1 MSEQPDQ
8 ASLKKALD
16 DALAPLEHLR
26 LKSED
31 LVITDD
37 SSDMVSGGFSDV
49 FCARLRVSNGED
61 DGIIVAVKQLRAT
74 GASLQRIRTAVR
86 LARELKVWAS
96 ARHPNILP
104 LVGFHLDV
112 TLNNAWL
119 ISPYEPNGNV
129 ATYLT
134 STQPDLTRR
143 AALAADTAKGLAYL
157 HSLSPPICHGD
168 IKAANVLV
176 NREFK
181 AVLCDF
187 GLSQMVQEDDCG
199 LTTSKGFKGSTR
211 YLSPELVKDE
221 GPRTLASDVWAW
233 GCLLLE
239 ILFDQLPYSGA
250 RTDYAVLLDL
260 AQQILPADPYSL
272 AVSETMKMLFEKCWD
287 PEPPCRPTIHQC
299 LQSLIHQQHHMDS
312 WKEHIMENA
321 SDDVTGTLVDLPM
334 ELVPTK
340 SKQEGRDWLAV
351 VCPELSGVFQVNL
364 RLRLGNCGRVRC
376 LRFSDDGLSLA
387 AGGDFG
393 VVRIYYI
400 VSGENECTLRHA
412 SGRDG
417 SYKIRDLRFSPDGSE
432 LITAETDGKIHLW
445 DVASRSIRYTFN
457 GHKGFVLSIDVCWS
471 TNWMVSCGA
480 DHTIR
485 IWGLRGEEHQVLRIH
500 KRKRRAKSNL
510 QCVAIAPGASSV
522 AAAGHDACVYVWDR
536 TSGELKRKFP
546 REEDAVR
553 AMTFASDSSL
563 LTASRC
569 RQISRW
575 IVDSDRESSEVSRM
589 SLDREGSSGSDEALG
604 ASSKKALPADQ
615 QQRDAPKRERDS
627 IQQTEQQNRKAAA
640 NRRPKH
646 YYRPD
651 GHIDVN
657 FDATH
662 PIFDL
667 LSRAEKAWASKHEK
681 ASKTLGQAVAEYR
694 RRYNRLPPPG
704 FDKWWDYV
712 QQHKVPLPDEYDR
725 IYHDIEPF
733 WAIDPAE
740 LAKSQSALERQ
751 GGTFTIISHDGK
763 VTAQVQH
770 PPSESGEAEHI
781 IREHEFKMR
790 AEGQAELLKTVQE
803 WLPNFRATFGNDKL
817 PSQFVTNRMRESAV
831 RAARQGKL
839 IDNTNTETRRRI
851 GWAAACPGSSALAR
865 LKSPPV
871 PDIVATWTNSSK
883 SLVHDHPAAMDACH
897 NPSLV
902 HLSGFFQSQN
912 PDAPA
917 TSLVPSFTTCT
928 TTLHNDILS
937 VPSDESITSYLGG
950 VAWNQKQNSKLH
962 WRGSSAGALYDVEHP
977 HWNLTHRIR
986 LVEATNGKD
995 GEVYVLPGAEN
1006 RLETV
1011 GSCERV
1017 ETGWLNEDWM
1027 DVKFVGRPM
1036 GCQGGKGGQS
1046 LCGELEKRFEFKPKW
1061 EDEEQTAQW
1070 KYLIDIDEVGCSP
1083 RFNRLLRSRSLVFKA
1098 TIHPEWYTDRI
1109 QPWLH
1114 YIPLKY
1120 DYSDLYDIL
1129 AFFLGDM
1136 HGKANGHDAMAAS
1149 IGISGRKWATTYGRR
1164 EDMVAYV
1171 FRLFLEYARVM
1182 NPNRNT
1188 MNFEGP

>member
-26 LKSED
+26 LKSDD
-31 LVITDD
+31 LIITDD

-49 FCARLRVSNGED
+49 FCARLRASNGEE
-61 DGIIVAVKQLRAT
+61 DGTLVAVKQLRTT
-74 GASLQRIRTAVR
+74 GASLQRMRTAVR

-129 ATYLT
+129 ATYLA

-143 AALAADTAKGLAYL
+143 AALAADTAKGLVYL

-187 GLSQMVQEDDCG
+187 GLSQMVQDDDCG

-351 VCPELSGVFQVNL
+351 VCPELSGVLKVNL

-417 SYKIRDLRFSPDGSE
+417 SYKIRDLRFSPDASE

-445 DVASRSIRYTFN
+445 DVASRSIRHTFN

-536 TSGELKRKFP
+536 VSGELKRKFP

-575 IVDSDRESSEVSRM
+575 IVDSDRESSQISGM
-589 SLDREGSSGSDEALG
+589 SLDREGSSGSDEAPG
-604 ASSKKALPADQ
+604 ANSKKALPADQ
-615 QQRDAPKRERDS
+615 VVRSVTISD
-627 IQQTEQQNRKAAA
+627 
-640 NRRPKH
+640 
-646 YYRPD
+646 D
-651 GHIDVN
+651 GSWVASATYDGQIRLTDVKN
-657 FDATH
+657 GVTRCRILTTPGGYA
-662 PIFDL
+662 L
-667 LSRAEKAWASKHEK
+667 
-681 ASKTLGQAVAEYR
+681 
-694 RRYNRLPPPG
+694 G
-704 FDKWWDYV
+704 FD
-712 QQHKVPLPDEYDR
+712 PR
-725 IYHDIEPF
+725 TN
-733 WAIDPAE
+733 A
-740 LAKSQSALERQ
+740 
-751 GGTFTIISHDGK
+751 T
-763 VTAQVQH
+763 
-770 PPSESGEAEHI
+770 SG
-781 IREHEFKMR
+781 
-790 AEGQAELLKTVQE
+790 
-803 WLPNFRATFGNDKL
+803 
-817 PSQFVTNRMRESAV
+817 
-831 RAARQGKL
+831 
-839 IDNTNTETRRRI
+839 
-851 GWAAACPGSSALAR
+851 ALA
-865 LKSPPV
+865 SV
-871 PDIVATWTNSSK
+871 QDSK
-883 SLVHDHPAAMDACH
+883 VMIWEFHREGTMED
-897 NPSLV
+897 N
-902 HLSGFFQSQN
+902 
-912 PDAPA
+912 
-917 TSLVPSFTTCT
+917 
-928 TTLHNDILS
+928 
-937 VPSDESITSYLGG
+937 
-950 VAWNQKQNSKLH
+950 
-962 WRGSSAGALYDVEHP
+962 GA
-977 HWNLTHRIR
+977 
-986 LVEATNGKD
+986 
-995 GEVYVLPGAEN
+995 
-1006 RLETV
+1006 
-1011 GSCERV
+1011 
-1017 ETGWLNEDWM
+1017 
-1027 DVKFVGRPM
+1027 
-1036 GCQGGKGGQS
+1036 
-1046 LCGELEKRFEFKPKW
+1046 
-1061 EDEEQTAQW
+1061 
-1070 KYLIDIDEVGCSP
+1070 
-1083 RFNRLLRSRSLVFKA
+1083 
-1098 TIHPEWYTDRI
+1098 
-1109 QPWLH
+1109 
-1114 YIPLKY
+1114 
-1120 DYSDLYDIL
+1120 
-1129 AFFLGDM
+1129 
-1136 HGKANGHDAMAAS
+1136 
-1149 IGISGRKWATTYGRR
+1149 
-1164 EDMVAYV
+1164 
-1171 FRLFLEYARVM
+1171 
-1182 NPNRNT
+1182 
-1188 MNFEGP
+1188 